1 MWNIMLRGKRNR
13 DHHPEASEETTLPHP
28 LKTTM
33 FDTRLL
39 SCVRLGFVSH
49 KQSDFAYGPPM

>member
-1 MWNIMLRGKRNR
+1 MLRGKRNR